1 MPSTRTS
8 CPTRCHGPICAA
20 SSRCGPGRAWSATTW
35 RPRPYLSCRGCGRC
49 ERALFACAST
59 RWGRVRS
66 TTSTRPTWTACCPS
80 PSTPSAGSSNATP
93 VPLSVSKHPLVAD
106 SLRGLRDSTTQPD
119 EFRALARNVITM
131 LLYEATADL
140 PVKHGKVRTPLAEA
154 DAIEV
159 ETEVVAIP
167 VLRAGLGLL
176 APVLELLPRVS
187 VGYIGLERDETTAVA
202 RIYYNKLPHLRGKI
216 PLLLDPMLA
225 TGGSAAQALDLIK
238 AAGGRNTRMI
248 CIVAAPEGVRVLQ
261 ERHPEVDIYT
271 AALDERLNDR
281 AYIVPGLGDF
291 GDRLF
296 GTG

>member
-1 MPSTRTS
+1 M
-8 CPTRCHGPICAA
+8 
-20 SSRCGPGRAWSATTW
+20 
-35 RPRPYLSCRGCGRC
+35 
-49 ERALFACAST
+49 
-59 RWGRVRS
+59 
-66 TTSTRPTWTACCPS
+66 
-80 PSTPSAGSSNATP
+80 
-93 VPLSVSKHPLVAD
+93 PLSVSKHPLVAD
-106 SLRGLRDSTTQPD
+106 GLRGLRDTKTPPE
-119 EFRALARNVITM
+119 EFRVHARNVITM

-140 PVKHGKVRTPLAEA
+140 PTRRGTVRTPLA
-154 DAIEV
+154 DAPALSIEH
-159 ETEVVAIP
+159 EVVAIP

-187 VGYIGLERDETTAVA
+187 VGYIGLERDEETAVA
-202 RIYYNKLPHLRGKI
+202 RIYYNKLPHLQGKI

-238 AAGGRNTRMI
+238 EAGGRETRMI
-248 CIVAAPEGVRVLQ
+248 CVVAAPEGVKVLEQ
-261 ERHPEVDIYT
+261 RHPEVDVYA

>member
-1 MPSTRTS
+1 
-8 CPTRCHGPICAA
+8 
-20 SSRCGPGRAWSATTW
+20 
-35 RPRPYLSCRGCGRC
+35 
-49 ERALFACAST
+49 
-59 RWGRVRS
+59 
-66 TTSTRPTWTACCPS
+66 
-80 PSTPSAGSSNATP
+80 

-106 SLRGLRDSTTQPD
+106 GLRGLRDSTTQPD
-119 EFRALARNVITM
+119 EFRALARNVMTM

-140 PVKHGKVRTPLAEA
+140 PVRRSKVQTPLAEA
-154 DAIEV
+154 DAIEI
-159 ETEVVAIP
+159 ESEVVAIP

-176 APVLELLPRVS
+176 APVMELLPRVS
-187 VGYIGLERDETTAVA
+187 VGYIGLERDEQTAVA
-202 RIYYNKLPHLRGKI
+202 RIYYNKLPRLQGKI

-238 AAGGRNTRMI
+238 EAGGRDARMI
-248 CIVAAPEGVRVLQ
+248 CIVAAPEGVKVL
-261 ERHPEVDIYT
+261 EDRHPEVHIYT

>member
-1 MPSTRTS
+1 MPLR
-8 CPTRCHGPICAA
+8 I
-20 SSRCGPGRAWSATTW
+20 
-35 RPRPYLSCRGCGRC
+35 
-49 ERALFACAST
+49 
-59 RWGRVRS
+59 
-66 TTSTRPTWTACCPS
+66 
-80 PSTPSAGSSNATP
+80 SN
-93 VPLSVSKHPLVAD
+93 HPLVAD
-106 SLRGLRDSTTQPD
+106 SLAGLRDQATPPE
-119 EFRALARNVITM
+119 EFRGLARKVISL

-140 PVKHGKVRTPLAEA
+140 PVRHGKVQTPLAEA
-154 DAIEV
+154 DATSV
-159 ETEVVAIP
+159 EGEVVAIP

-187 VGYIGLERDETTAVA
+187 VGYIGLERDEETAVA
-202 RIYYNKLPHLRGKI
+202 RIYYNKLPSLAGKV

-238 AAGGRNTRMI
+238 ESGGSNIRMI
-248 CIVAAPEGVRVLQ
+248 CVVAAPEGVKVLE
-261 ERHPEVDIYT
+261 ERHPDVTVYT